1 MRGLTPEFS
10 APVPVTV
17 CIIWT
22 RLRHGRLA
30 RGSVVCFHDVLLTA
44 VIEGA
49 GGWIFFSSFLRVI
62 LAYSVADIMI
72 RFTRVWALRGHNLVL
87 TLF

>member
-49 GGWIFFSSFLRVI
+49 GGWIFSVDFYALFL
-62 LAYSVADIMI
+62 
-72 RFTRVWALRGHNLVL
+72 L
-87 TLF
+87 TQWQT

>member
-49 GGWIFFSSFLRVI
+49 GDGFFQLI
-62 LAYSVADIMI
+62 
-72 RFTRVWALRGHNLVL
+72 FTRYSCLLSGRHNDTFYTCLGF
-87 TLF
+87 TRS